1 MGLILKIVLDSQIKF
16 DKHKKKLSKM
26 VRINLNSFKI
36 IRQYL
41 IRAFVL
47 FVITVWTQ
55 TSESLFKKKN
65 LKCCI
70 IGH

>member
-1 MGLILKIVLDSQIKF
+1 
-16 DKHKKKLSKM
+16 M

-65 LKCCI
+65 KNLKCCI

>member
-1 MGLILKIVLDSQIKF
+1 
-16 DKHKKKLSKM
+16 M

-55 TSESLFKKKN
+55 TSESLFKKKKLEMLYN
-65 LKCCI
+65 RALKILDKKPIQWQHCHI
-70 IGH
+70 